1 MLHVLSRKPLSVW
14 LLITSLYTTQ
24 FLGLSFFSVALVA
37 ILRGQGAS
45 LEQVSSV
52 YILGM
57 IGACKFL
64 WAPLV
69 DRVRFTSRIGHF
81 RGWLLLMQSL
91 MVVVLCFLAN
101 LDVAT
106 DFGAIYLLCIVMA
119 VCGATQDIATD
130 ALVCSL
136 LTEEERG
143 MGNGIQTAGGM
154 FGFMVGAGL
163 VLMAYPSLGWQKA
176 VMILAAGTAI
186 SLAQLIF
193 FVEPEFKIQ
202 SRKGWQVA
210 TRLVTFWQQ
219 PGSLSWLAMLLL
231 FPVGITIAYSL
242 LTPFLVDSLW
252 PLERIGLIV
261 NVFGPA
267 MGIASSLFA
276 GWLISRFGRSKTMN
290 YCIVMQFLSVV
301 AVLFVVQG
309 HVSTMAVVFAVVIH
323 FLGYVPSVTM
333 LSTLMMDRASR
344 ESPATDYTVQFSV
357 YQFFAMGTGGLG
369 MVMAGRLGYVGA
381 IFGAIG
387 CAVLAGFVAKF
398 YISKRVRCR

>member
-69 DRVRFTSRIGHF
+69 DRVRFTPRIGHF

-101 LDVAT
+101 LDVTT

-163 VLMAYPSLGWQKA
+163 VLMAYPSLG
-176 VMILAAGTAI
+176 
-186 SLAQLIF
+186 
-193 FVEPEFKIQ
+193 
-202 SRKGWQVA
+202 RKQ
-210 TRLVTFWQQ
+210 
-219 PGSLSWLAMLLL
+219 
-231 FPVGITIAYSL
+231 
-242 LTPFLVDSLW
+242 
-252 PLERIGLIV
+252 
-261 NVFGPA
+261 
-267 MGIASSLFA
+267 
-276 GWLISRFGRSKTMN
+276 
-290 YCIVMQFLSVV
+290 
-301 AVLFVVQG
+301 
-309 HVSTMAVVFAVVIH
+309 
-323 FLGYVPSVTM
+323 
-333 LSTLMMDRASR
+333 
-344 ESPATDYTVQFSV
+344 
-357 YQFFAMGTGGLG
+357 
-369 MVMAGRLGYVGA
+369 
-381 IFGAIG
+381 
-387 CAVLAGFVAKF
+387 
-398 YISKRVRCR
+398 